1 MSQQKQKAQENAKIF
16 LNQHNVEKIISE
28 MINSLVH
35 SKDPNPIIFMVS
47 SRFNLKFCCADQVLV
62 QFDHRVGTRRARH
75 QCAGSPPSESAYCGI
90 SSV

>member
-35 SKDPNPIIFMVS
+35 SKDPNPIIFMVGS
-47 SRFNLKFCCADQVLV
+47 NRVTSFADQVLV
-62 QFDHRVGTRRARH
+62 
-75 QCAGSPPSESAYCGI
+75 
-90 SSV
+90 